1 MVAVLMGD
9 YEGGDVVSR
18 QAKLAHTFER
28 LAAGQAVID
37 HDETLRS
44 LDECA
49 VAF

>member
-1 MVAVLMGD
+1 MVAVFMGD
-9 YEGGDVVSR
+9 YEGGDVVIR
-18 QAKLAHTFER
+18 QAKFRHSFER